1 MSHNVA
7 MYARNIFCKMNRFCC
22 GFCQSDWLFASTKNG
37 DLEAKCGTFLC
48 QAPLRVAFMILTL
61 TTVVVYV
68 EQKRNI
74 DIGQFLLF
82 LNLKR
87 CDFFLDNIL

>member
-1 MSHNVA
+1 
-7 MYARNIFCKMNRFCC
+7 MNRFCC
-22 GFCQSDWLFASTKNG
+22 GYCQSDWLFASTKNG

-74 DIGQFLLF
+74 DIIGHQFLLF
-82 LNLKR
+82 HNLKR
-87 CDFFLDNIL
+87 CDFFFGQYFMIFQGVLF